1 MASFNKVH
9 LMGNLTR
16 DPELRYTSGGTAV
29 ASFGLAVNRKFKQG
43 EEWKDEVCF
52 VDITVWAKQGENCAE
67 YLNKGSLVFI
77 EGRLNYQTWEAEGG
91 QKRSKLE
98 VVANNV
104 QFLTPKGSPQIETE
118 PAPSPSSNADDIPF

>member
-1 MASFNKVH
+1 
-9 LMGNLTR
+9 MGNLTR

-67 YLNKGSLVFI
+67 YLNKGSQAFI

-104 QFLTPKGSPQIETE
+104 QFLTKQGDKKDMGSG
-118 PAPSPSSNADDIPF
+118 SSSGPDDDDVPF